1 MMVSYFV
8 SVIDF
13 YRLSDTLTDN
23 KEITLAVDL
32 DYYLIAVAQTAI
44 FVGKVEKR
52 ISYIVHKEY
61 RKDFKSTLK
70 RR

>member
-23 KEITLAVDL
+23 KGITLAVDL
-32 DYYLIAVAQTAI
+32 DY
-44 FVGKVEKR
+44 
-52 ISYIVHKEY
+52 
-61 RKDFKSTLK
+61 
-70 RR
+70 